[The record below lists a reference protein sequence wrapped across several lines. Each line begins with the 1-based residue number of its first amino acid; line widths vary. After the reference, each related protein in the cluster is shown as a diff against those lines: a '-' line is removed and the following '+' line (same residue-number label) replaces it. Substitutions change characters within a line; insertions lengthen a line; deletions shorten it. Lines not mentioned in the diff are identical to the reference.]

1 MINRGYRSAD
11 GEVVGRGTDLT
22 VEAEERGSG
31 HFRIDAEVDRGAWS
45 ARAMFLALTYP
56 RRPGA
61 ARPGGTHGG
70 MDPSIYPWVRIAH
83 IIGIVLWV
91 GGLLA
96 VLALLR
102 VHTQV
107 DGVARESLTRVEKA
121 TAMVMDLGATLAIA
135 AGLYLAF
142 RSPKFFPVPGTA
154 FSSGG
159 WFHIKLTL
167 VVLGPFALHGLA
179 RAKIKKFARGQLK
192 PLPLWVV
199 PVLILA
205 VIGIVVMAVH
215 PTLLR
220 K

>member
-1 MINRGYRSAD
+1 
-11 GEVVGRGTDLT
+11 
-22 VEAEERGSG
+22 
-31 HFRIDAEVDRGAWS
+31 
-45 ARAMFLALTYP
+45 
-56 RRPGA
+56 
-61 ARPGGTHGG
+61 
-70 MDPSIYPWVRIAH
+70 MDPSIYLWVRIAH

-96 VLALLR
+96 VLSLLR

-107 DGVARESLTRVEKA
+107 DGVARESLTRVEKT

-135 AGLYLAF
+135 TGLYMALKGA
-142 RSPKFFPVPGTA
+142 KFPNTA
-154 FSSGG
+154 FASGG

-192 PLPLWVV
+192 PLPPWVV

-205 VIGIVVMAVH
+205 VIGIVVMAGH

>member
-1 MINRGYRSAD
+1 
-11 GEVVGRGTDLT
+11 
-22 VEAEERGSG
+22 
-31 HFRIDAEVDRGAWS
+31 
-45 ARAMFLALTYP
+45 
-56 RRPGA
+56 
-61 ARPGGTHGG
+61 

-96 VLALLR
+96 VLSLLR

-135 AGLYLAF
+135 AGLYLALK
-142 RSPKFFPVPGTA
+142 SPKFPNTA
-154 FSSGG
+154 FVSGG

-167 VVLGPFALHGLA
+167 VVLGPFALHGMA
-179 RAKIKKFARGQLK
+179 RAKIKKFARGQLS
-192 PLPLWVV
+192 PLPLWVI

-205 VIGIVVMAVH
+205 VIGIIVFAGH